1 MKRFLAFTLCLAAL
15 LLASCKKEP
24 YLTLSGPAS
33 VELSADGGS
42 GTISFTGN
50 NDWTASSSD
59 SWVTV
64 SPSSGTASD
73 GPVTVTVKA
82 AANTTYEDR
91 SATVTIRSEGLTQSV
106 TVRQSANLGVVVPT
120 KSYQIASD
128 ARTIDVEVQAN
139 VDYSVSVSDSW
150 IKQAGTKGLTSKTL
164 SFAVEANGTYDARSA
179 TITNKPQSGE
189 AQAISVTQAQKDA
202 LLVSKASYS
211 MPYGGGEV
219 EVKVE
224 SNVEFEVKSGADW
237 IQYVETKG
245 LSASTVRLKV
255 SENKTYKAREGKVT
269 LTQKGGS
276 LTKTVTVK
284 QAGRVAVTGVSLNK
298 GSLSLE
304 VGETA
309 TLKATVKPDN
319 ATDKSVTWSSSNKK
333 VATVDKSGKVTAVAE
348 GTAKITAKAGDKTAT
363 CTVTVENKVL
373 KVGDPTVI
381 PAEGGTFEVDIQYN
395 TEYTVEV
402 EKSAQS
408 WITYVQTKALSSG
421 KLQFSF
427 AANESTSSRTGKVT
441 IKDKSGK
448 ADPVTITFK
457 QEDNKVL
464 FEQERSALIALYK
477 ATGGSKWK
485 NKSNW
490 CSDNPVSEWYGIS
503 TDGAGR
509 VVEID
514 LNQNNLAGKIPA
526 DLFSL
531 SKLTKIN
538 LEYNNLTGEI
548 PNEVGNATELT
559 ELHLQHNGLSG
570 ALPKSLYSMKK
581 LSVIELWSNQ
591 LSDELS
597 EKFWDMPELTQLAL
611 DDNKITGSLTPAVKK
626 AIKMQWLGLGS
637 NLLKGSIPEEIAELK
652 DLRYFSLE
660 NHPISNGAITET
672 ANEISGPIPSNL
684 DKLQKLELFLVEN
697 NNLEG
702 NIPVCF
708 AKMPKLTALELYG
721 NRLSGVIPS
730 AVVSC
735 ANWDVWAPDANI
747 MPQQNGYTLSF
758 EYYVSKDFSSDGK
771 VAKLQTHEKGNGI
784 SIVITG
790 DCFTDKDI
798 ASGLFK
804 KVAQQTMEDF
814 FGIEPF
820 TTFRNLFDVYAVTA
834 VSKTSYS
841 NYGTALDAEFGS
853 GSYVYCNEDKVKQY
867 TLKAVKKLDETLTI
881 VIVNKNKNSG
891 TAFMPYP
898 SLDTDYGSGF
908 SYACFGLQDDGVTR
922 RLLINHEANGHGF
935 TKLQDEYYYT
945 GSGTFPK
952 EDGQAI
958 KDTYFAKGFYANID
972 FESDPQKVKWAKFLS
987 DKRYKYDGLGVFE
1000 GGMTMEKGVWRPSE
1014 NSIMGYQQVGYD
1026 GDRFNA
1032 PSRAAAYIRI
1042 HKLAYGSSWKFDYEE
1057 FVKYDAKNRKTSAS
1071 TQSARVPEAG
1081 SRPVIPHTPP
1091 VFIGSKK

>member
-1 MKRFLAFTLCLAAL
+1 
-15 LLASCKKEP
+15 
-24 YLTLSGPAS
+24 
-33 VELSADGGS
+33 
-42 GTISFTGN
+42 
-50 NDWTASSSD
+50 
-59 SWVTV
+59 
-64 SPSSGTASD
+64 
-73 GPVTVTVKA
+73 
-82 AANTTYEDR
+82 
-91 SATVTIRSEGLTQSV
+91 
-106 TVRQSANLGVVVPT
+106 
-120 KSYQIASD
+120 
-128 ARTIDVEVQAN
+128 
-139 VDYSVSVSDSW
+139 
-150 IKQAGTKGLTSKTL
+150 
-164 SFAVEANGTYDARSA
+164 
-179 TITNKPQSGE
+179 
-189 AQAISVTQAQKDA
+189 
-202 LLVSKASYS
+202 
-211 MPYGGGEV
+211 
-219 EVKVE
+219 
-224 SNVEFEVKSGADW
+224 
-237 IQYVETKG
+237 
-245 LSASTVRLKV
+245 
-255 SENKTYKAREGKVT
+255 
-269 LTQKGGS
+269 
-276 LTKTVTVK
+276 
-284 QAGRVAVTGVSLNK
+284 
-298 GSLSLE
+298 
-304 VGETA
+304 
-309 TLKATVKPDN
+309 
-319 ATDKSVTWSSSNKK
+319 
-333 VATVDKSGKVTAVAE
+333 
-348 GTAKITAKAGDKTAT
+348 
-363 CTVTVENKVL
+363 
-373 KVGDPTVI
+373 
-381 PAEGGTFEVDIQYN
+381 
-395 TEYTVEV
+395 
-402 EKSAQS
+402 
-408 WITYVQTKALSSG
+408 
-421 KLQFSF
+421 
-427 AANESTSSRTGKVT
+427 
-441 IKDKSGK
+441 
-448 ADPVTITFK
+448 
-457 QEDNKVL
+457 
-464 FEQERSALIALYK
+464 
-477 ATGGSKWK
+477 
-485 NKSNW
+485 
-490 CSDNPVSEWYGIS
+490 
-503 TDGAGR
+503 
-509 VVEID
+509 
-514 LNQNNLAGKIPA
+514 
-526 DLFSL
+526 
-531 SKLTKIN
+531 
-538 LEYNNLTGEI
+538 
-548 PNEVGNATELT
+548 
-559 ELHLQHNGLSG
+559 
-570 ALPKSLYSMKK
+570 MKK
-581 LSVIELWSNQ
+581 LSLIELWSNQ

-611 DDNKITGSLTPAVKK
+611 DDNKITGRLTSAVKNAK
-626 AIKMQWLGLGS
+626 KMQWLGLGT
-637 NLLKGSIPEEIAELK
+637 NLLKGSIPKEIAELK

-660 NHPISNGAITET
+660 NHTLSNGSFTQT

-684 DKLQKLELFLVEN
+684 DKLQKLEMFLVEN